1 MNTTLVNKQPL
12 WRTALIDVALLA
24 TACLVPTI
32 SHLTALPLYH
42 LNPMMLVLMASLL
55 LVNDRRNAYL
65 MALLLPC
72 VSMLAVG
79 MPTPLKALCMVAEM
93 ETLVLVSQVLKVFG
107 SKFFGQLG
115 AMLVA
120 MLCGKVVYYSLK
132 ALLIPAVAL
141 VGTPVATQV
150 IVCVA
155 AAIVFALIV
164 SRKN

>member
-1 MNTTLVNKQPL
+1 MNTTIVNHQTI

-24 TACLVPTI
+24 LACLVPTI
-32 SHLTALPLYH
+32 SHLMALPLYH
-42 LNPMMLVLMASLL
+42 LNPMLLVLLASLL

-79 MPTPLKALCMVAEM
+79 MPTPLKAICMVAEL
-93 ETLVLVSQVLKVFG
+93 ETVVLVSQLLKVFG
-107 SKFFGQLG
+107 NKFFGQLG
-115 AMLVA
+115 SMLVA
-120 MLCGKVVYYSLK
+120 MLCAKAVYYVLK
-132 ALLIPAVAL
+132 AVLISSVAL

-155 AAIVFALIV
+155 AAVVFAFAV
-164 SRKN
+164 SRNK